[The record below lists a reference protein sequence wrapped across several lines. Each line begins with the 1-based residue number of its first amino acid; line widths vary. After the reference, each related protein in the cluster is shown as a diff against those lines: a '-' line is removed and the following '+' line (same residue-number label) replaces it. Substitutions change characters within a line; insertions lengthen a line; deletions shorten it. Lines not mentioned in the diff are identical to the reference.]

1 MKTEKTIFDK
11 YLIDGEKLIS
21 ATEKKAESNLAVTNK
36 RLIMLGERESKFE
49 DIRLG
54 NIVSVGW
61 EYISNTKYLVYFALS
76 LVGSIILYSILPEEA
91 AFISVILF
99 LVSIGFLIAYFL
111 TKRGTVSII
120 TKGGNIHRY
129 HFGGAGV
136 KDAMRDLCMEIRD
149 ADEEYT
155 PKG

>member
-1 MKTEKTIFDK
+1 MDEK
-11 YLIDGEKLIS
+11 
-21 ATEKKAESNLAVTNK
+21 
-36 RLIMLGERESKFE
+36 ESKFE
-49 DIRLG
+49 DIRFG
-54 NIVSVGW
+54 NIVSVAW
-61 EYISNTKYLVYFALS
+61 QYISNLGYLVYFVLS
-76 LVGSIILYSILPEEA
+76 LIGGAILYSILPEEA
-91 AFISVILF
+91 TFISVILF